1 MRLQG
6 KGLIYVQKED
16 EAKTKEKT
24 RVGNTQ
30 SHVYNSLGQPR
41 GGGYGRLVRRKKNVG
56 SEEKEGRS

>member
-1 MRLQG
+1 M
-6 KGLIYVQKED
+6 QKED